1 MKRKE
6 AKERDRASKVLMRE
20 AILLATDKIADEIKS
35 YGDDN
40 FNKRQAEAIYYLSA
54 AFQLME

>member
-40 FNKRQAEAIYYLSA
+40 FNKRQAEAIYALSM
-54 AFQLME
+54 AFKSLD